1 VAERI
6 RFADRRDAGRRLA
19 SRLPPLPP
27 DAVLLGLPRG
37 GVLVA
42 AEVAAVAV
50 LPLHVL
56 VVRKLGL
63 PERPELAIGAI
74 AEGGVRV
81 LDQDAIRRFAV
92 SPAALA
98 AIERRE
104 RAELDRR
111 VARYRGDAA
120 PPPLAGATA
129 VIVDDGLATGATAL
143 AACRAARASGAARI
157 VVAVPVASPEGTAD
171 LEPAADEV
179 VAVLTPA
186 RLRSIGEWYERF
198 PDVPDEEVLAAL
210 AERPGRCHAGQDAK
224 ERPCPPC

>member
-1 VAERI
+1 MADVTF
-6 RFADRRDAGRRLA
+6 FADRRDAGRRLA
-19 SRLPPLPP
+19 ARLPPLPSG
-27 DAVLLGLPRG
+27 AVLLGLPRG

-42 AEVAAVAV
+42 AEVAAASGR
-50 LPLHVL
+50 PLHVL
-56 VVRKLGL
+56 AVRKLGL
-63 PERPELAIGAI
+63 PQRPELAIGAI

-81 LDQDAIRRFAV
+81 LDDGAIRRFRV

-98 AIERRE
+98 EVELRE
-104 RAELDRR
+104 RIELERR

-120 PPPLAGATA
+120 PPALTGATA

-143 AACRAARASGAARI
+143 AACRAARAAGAARV

-171 LEPAADEV
+171 LGSAADEV

-186 RLRSIGEWYERF
+186 RLRSIGEWYDRF
-198 PDVPDEEVLAAL
+198 PDVPDADVLAAL
-210 AERPGRCHAGQDAK
+210 AEQGPRCDPVRDAK